1 MTEIAPKEVVLN
13 IPTIE
18 DWTLT
23 DLRKC
28 CRKNKVKG
36 YAKFSR
42 EQLIEAVR
50 SVIEQFNKDTQD
62 EHRKTDAAKEKLRRV
77 SYEINNIL
85 AENNCSIGVE
95 LRSGEIK
102 QLLIDHDTNMMAR
115 ITDGLKK
122 VAR

>member
-1 MTEIAPKEVVLN
+1 MTEIATKEIVLN
-13 IPTIE
+13 IPSVD

-42 EQLIEAVR
+42 EQLIKAVKD
-50 SVIEQFNKDTQD
+50 VIKQFNKDTSD
-62 EHRKTDAAKEKLRRV
+62 EHVKTDAAKEKLKRV
-77 SYEINNIL
+77 ALGINNLL
-85 AENNCSIGVE
+85 AENNCGIGVE
-95 LRSGEIK
+95 LRNG
-102 QLLIDHDTNMMAR
+102 QVVQVLIDYDSNMMCR
-115 ITDGLKK
+115 VTDGLKK

>member
-1 MTEIAPKEVVLN
+1 MTEIATKEIVLN
-13 IPTIE
+13 VPSVE

-36 YAKFSR
+36 YAKLSR
-42 EQLIEAVR
+42 EQLVEAVAN
-50 SVIEQFNKDTQD
+50 IIKQFNKDTSD
-62 EHRKTDAAKEKLRRV
+62 EHKKTDAAKEKLKRV
-77 SYEINNIL
+77 SCMINNLL

-102 QLLIDHDTNMMAR
+102 QVLIDHDTKIMAR

>member
-1 MTEIAPKEVVLN
+1 MTEIATKEIVLN
-13 IPTIE
+13 IPSVD

-36 YAKFSR
+36 YAKLSR
-42 EQLIEAVR
+42 EQLIKAVKD
-50 SVIEQFNKDTQD
+50 VIKQFNIDTQD
-62 EHRKTDAAKEKLRRV
+62 EHRKTDAAKEKLTRV
-77 SYEINNIL
+77 SNAVNRL
-85 AENNCSIGVE
+85 MLENNCSIGVE